1 MKILSFVLLV
11 ALLPAVLEAQ
21 QRILFNGATLTIA
34 NGGVVVVDN
43 AAPNAL
49 TVLSSGGISSEGANN
64 NLIWNIGTQ
73 AGDYRVPFVIGGTPI
88 PVLFTTGGA
97 SGNGQFILST
107 YAGSNWQNSNYLPP
121 TVTNVNMGGADNSN
135 HVIDRFWQLNPSGYT
150 TQPTLSNVSFSY
162 VDNEWQ
168 ETGNSIAEVTLA
180 AQNWDNASGAWLTPP
195 LGIDDPTQNQVT
207 IAGLSQPVVYP
218 WWTLVSSGFPLPL
231 TLLSFTLEK
240 DNGVAFLQ
248 WVVTDEVNTSYFD
261 VQRSVDGLNFGLVGT
276 VAAAGTSSG
285 NADYSYRDPLN
296 GISGGIVYY
305 RLRMVDDDGKYS
317 YSPVREMAVDGSD
330 QPLVAISPN
339 PAGSVLILRFGAVPE
354 GRYGLTVVSA
364 GGQVVKS
371 QEITVAQHGA
381 FYFSRPSGMAAG
393 TYFVTIKGQGL
404 SRVFTVLFE

>member
-1 MKILSFVLLV
+1 MKLILLVLLT
-11 ALLPAVLEAQ
+11 AWLPAVLQAQ
-21 QRILFNGATLTIA
+21 QRILFNGATLTIT

-73 AGDYRVPFVIGGTPI
+73 AGAYHVPFVTGSTPI
-88 PVLFTTGGA
+88 PVLFTAAGA
-97 SGNGQFILST
+97 GGNGQFVLST
-107 YAGSNWQNSNYLPP
+107 YAGSNWQNSSYLPP

-180 AQNWDNASGAWLTPP
+180 AQNWDNSSGAWLTPP

-207 IAGLSQPVVYP
+207 ITSLSQPVVYP

-240 DNGVAFLQ
+240 DNGSADLK
-248 WVVTDEVNTSYFD
+248 WVVTDQVNTSFFD
-261 VQRSVDGLNFGLVGT
+261 VQRSVDGLNFGLIGT
-276 VAAAGTSSG
+276 VSAAGTSSG

-317 YSPVREMAVDGSD
+317 YSLVREMAVDGSD
-330 QPLVAISPN
+330 QPLIAISPN
-339 PAGSVLILRFGAVPE
+339 PASSVLILRFGTVNE
-354 GRYGLTVVSA
+354 GQYDVTIVSA
-364 GGQVVKS
+364 GGQIIKS
-371 QEITVAQHGA
+371 QQIVVAQHAA
-381 FYFSRPSGMAAG
+381 FYLSRPSGMVAG
-393 TYFVTIKGQGL
+393 TYFVKVSGQGV
-404 SRVFTVLFE
+404 SQTFTVLFD

>member
-1 MKILSFVLLV
+1 MLV

-73 AGDYRVPFVIGGTPI
+73 AGAYHVPFIKGGTAI
-88 PVLFTTGGA
+88 PVLFTTAGA

-107 YAGSNWQNSNYLPP
+107 YAGGNWQNSSYLPP
-121 TVTNVNMGGADNSN
+121 TVTNVNMGGTDNSN

-168 ETGNSIAEVTLA
+168 ETGNSIAEATLA
-180 AQNWDNASGAWLTPP
+180 AQNWDNTSGAWLTPP

-207 IAGLSQPVVYP
+207 IASLSQPVVYP

-248 WVVTDEVNTSYFD
+248 WVVTDQVNANYFD
-261 VQRSVDGLNFGLVGT
+261 VQRSVDGLIFGSVGT

-285 NADYSYRDPLN
+285 NADYIYHDPLN

-354 GRYGLTVVSA
+354 GRYELTVVSA

-381 FYFSRPSGMAAG
+381 FYFSRPPGMAAG

-404 SRVFTVLFE
+404 SRVFTVLFN